1 MNTLAIILLEVQ
13 MRALILTL
21 FGALFSVII
30 LNTECIDNFFKNLG
44 RNIQRKLRH
53 KNQKNKTSIEVHNDV
68 KENIQH
74 SDNVI
79 KVNSDSKDNMQFS

>member
-13 MRALILTL
+13 TRALILTL
-21 FGALFSVII
+21 FGSLFTVIL

-74 SDNVI
+74 SGNVI